1 MRLYYA
7 VRIQQTG
14 DVTWQSGPMGL
25 WTLAEFT
32 ITIICGCMPV
42 IPKFFQT
49 VGPKIYSSSKGSSS
63 LGPSKGSKIS
73 GTSAKRSGAGGSE
86 GFLTDSNEAQR
97 QPHGKYD
104 SLDEN
109 ELEMVAG
116 KGSTFSSVSESI
128 KPLPSSPGEKAMSQQ
143 QIVSEKKRSQ
153 ILRTVRI
160 ETRRDDLERQQES
173 DWWILKCVTVK
184 AISYECLIVLLRLDH
199 GRYHSWWSYRTECIF

>member
-128 KPLPSSPGEKAMSQQ
+128 KSLPSSPGEKAMSQQ

-173 DWWILKCVTVK
+173 DW
-184 AISYECLIVLLRLDH
+184 
-199 GRYHSWWSYRTECIF
+199 